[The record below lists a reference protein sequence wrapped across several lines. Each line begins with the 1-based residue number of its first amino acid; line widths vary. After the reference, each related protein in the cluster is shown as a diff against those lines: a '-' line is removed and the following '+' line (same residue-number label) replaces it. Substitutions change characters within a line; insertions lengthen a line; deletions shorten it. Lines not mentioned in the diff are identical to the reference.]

1 MTSSAWSSM
10 TQRLRYLVVADFSPA
25 SSLYITTKTNDVS
38 KIDML
43 IIYTRQ
49 LDSGVTIL
57 TIHINVTEIMCKRL
71 SPRHHFSTDAIF
83 GGSFRW

>member
-38 KIDML
+38 TMDML

-57 TIHINVTEIMCKRL
+57 TIHTNVTIIMF
-71 SPRHHFSTDAIF
+71 P
-83 GGSFRW
+83 